1 MLIRDVNCYSG
12 DAMQQVNNHSRKVL
26 IVEDDAIVSLE
37 LMEKVRKFGYNAIGP
52 ARTGEEAIRIAL
64 TEEPDIILMDII
76 LEGQITGIEAVNVIR
91 ETRDIPV
98 IYVTASSDR
107 ETVEKAKSTTPFGY
121 LVKPIDEKEL
131 VITIEMTLKRRE
143 FEKRLAESESKFRNL
158 FEDSRDAIYIWK
170 KDSGYVDFNNS
181 MLELFGY
188 NRDEMPGL
196 GIHDFFPDTDNLKK
210 YVKSLKE
217 QGFVKDM
224 HLKLKKKDGSVM
236 VCIASAS
243 VLKNDK
249 GKFNGIQGIIRDI
262 SDIQDGIDR
271 LNSAMGGIVRAMSL
285 TVEARDPYTAGHQRK
300 VADISI
306 AIAGLMKLSPEQT
319 KGLEMAALIHDLG
332 KINVP
337 YEILN
342 KPGRLTSTEFEIIKS
357 HPKIGYDIM
366 KTIEFPWPLAKAV
379 YQHHERIDGSGYP
392 EGVRGDDIILEARIL
407 AVSDVVEAMASHR
420 PYRPAIGLSV
430 ALEEIEGRRGT
441 LYDAGVVD
449 ACLVLFREKNFII
462 NENWM

>member
-1 MLIRDVNCYSG
+1 MDH
-12 DAMQQVNNHSRKVL
+12 DKNHPRKVL
-26 IVEDDAIVSLE
+26 VVEDDAIVSLE
-37 LMEKVRKFGYNAIGP
+37 LVEKVRKFGYLPIGP
-52 ARTGEEAIRIAL
+52 ARTGDDAIAMAL
-64 TEEPDIILMDII
+64 NEDPDIILMDII
-76 LEGQITGIEAVNVIR
+76 LDGKMNGIDAVNNIR
-91 ETRDIPV
+91 EKKDIPV

-143 FEKRLAESESKFRNL
+143 FEKRLAESESKFRTL

-181 MLELFGY
+181 MLDLFGY
-188 NRDEMPGL
+188 TREEMAKT
-196 GIHDFFPDTDNLKK
+196 GIHDFFPDPEVLRL
-210 YVKSLKE
+210 YVKTLKQ

-224 HLKLKKKDGSVM
+224 HVRLKRKDGTVM

-243 VLKNDK
+243 VVKNEK
-249 GKFNGIQGIIRDI
+249 GEFNGVQGIIRDI
-262 SDIQDGIDR
+262 SDIQNGIDR

-306 AIAGLMKLSPEQT
+306 AIAGLMRLSPEQT

-342 KPGRLTSTEFEIIKS
+342 KPGRLTATEFEIIKS

-366 KTIEFPWPLAKAV
+366 KTIDFPWPLAKAV

-392 EGVRGDDIILEARIL
+392 EGVGGDDIILEAKIL

-420 PYRPAIGLSV
+420 PYRPAIGLSK
-430 ALEEIEGRRGT
+430 ALDEIEQRRGT
-441 LYDAGVVD
+441 LYDPAVVD
-449 ACLVLFREKNFII
+449 ACLVLFREKNFTI
-462 NENWM
+462 NENWL

>member
-1 MLIRDVNCYSG
+1 
-12 DAMQQVNNHSRKVL
+12 MQQVNNHSRKVL

-76 LEGQITGIEAVNVIR
+76 LEGSITGIEAVNTIR

-188 NRDEMPGL
+188 TRDEMPSL

-210 YVKSLKE
+210 YVKSIKE

-271 LNSAMGGIVRAMSL
+271 LNGAMGGIVRAMSL

-342 KPGRLTSTEFEIIKS
+342 KPGRLTPIEFEIIKS

-366 KTIEFPWPLAKAV
+366 KTIDFPWPLAKAV

>member
-1 MLIRDVNCYSG
+1 
-12 DAMQQVNNHSRKVL
+12 MQQVNNHSRKVL

-76 LEGQITGIEAVNVIR
+76 LEGSITGIEAVNTIR

-188 NRDEMPGL
+188 NKDEMPGL

-217 QGFVKDM
+217 HGFVKDM

-366 KTIEFPWPLAKAV
+366 KTIDFPWPLARAV

-420 PYRPAIGLSV
+420 PYRPAIGLTV
-430 ALEEIEGRRGT
+430 ALEEIENKRGT
-441 LYDAGVVD
+441 LYDPDIVD
-449 ACLVLFREKNFII
+449 ACLILFREKNFTI

>member
-1 MLIRDVNCYSG
+1 MEQG
-12 DAMQQVNNHSRKVL
+12 NNYTRRVL
-26 IVEDDAIVSLE
+26 VVEDDAIVSLE
-37 LMEKVRKFGYNAIGP
+37 LIEKVKKYGYMPIGP
-52 ARTGEEAIRIAL
+52 ARTGDEAITLAIK
-64 TEEPDIILMDII
+64 ENPDIILMDII
-76 LEGQITGIEAVNVIR
+76 LDGKINGIDAVNAIR
-91 ETRDIPV
+91 KIKDIPV

-107 ETVEKAKSTTPFGY
+107 ETVERAKSTTPFGY

-143 FEKRLAESESKFRNL
+143 FEKRLEESESKFRNL

-188 NRDEMPGL
+188 SRDEMIKL
-196 GIHDFFPDTDNLKK
+196 GIHDFFPDTENLKK
-210 YVKSLKE
+210 YVKTLKE

-224 HLKLKKKDGSVM
+224 HLRLKRKNGSTM

-243 VLKNDK
+243 VLKNEK
-249 GKFNGIQGIIRDI
+249 GDFNGIQGIIRDI

-306 AIAGLMKLSPEQT
+306 AIAGLMQLSPEQT

-342 KPGRLTSTEFEIIKS
+342 KPGRLTATEFEIIKS

-366 KTIEFPWPLAKAV
+366 KTIDFPWPLARAV

-392 EGVRGDDIILEARIL
+392 EGVSGGDIILEAKIL

-420 PYRPAIGLSV
+420 PYRPAIGLTV
-430 ALEEIEGRRGT
+430 ALEEIENKRGA
-441 LYDAGVVD
+441 LYDPDVVD
-449 ACLVLFREKNFII
+449 ACLVLFREKNFTI

>member
-1 MLIRDVNCYSG
+1 
-12 DAMQQVNNHSRKVL
+12 MQQVNNHSRKVL

-76 LEGQITGIEAVNVIR
+76 LEGSITGIEAVNTIR

-366 KTIEFPWPLAKAV
+366 KTIDFPWPLARAV

-392 EGVRGDDIILEARIL
+392 EGVSGGDIILEAKIL

-420 PYRPAIGLSV
+420 PYRPAIGLTV
-430 ALEEIEGRRGT
+430 ALEEIENKRGT
-441 LYDAGVVD
+441 LYDPDIVD
-449 ACLVLFREKNFII
+449 ACLVLFREKNFTI

>member
-1 MLIRDVNCYSG
+1 
-12 DAMQQVNNHSRKVL
+12 MQQVNNHSRKVL

>member
-1 MLIRDVNCYSG
+1 
-12 DAMQQVNNHSRKVL
+12 MQQVNNHSRKVL

-76 LEGQITGIEAVNVIR
+76 LEGQITGIEAVNTIR
-91 ETRDIPV
+91 ETKDIPV

-121 LVKPIDEKEL
+121 LVKPIDEREL

-188 NRDEMPGL
+188 NRDEMPNL

-224 HLKLKKKDGSVM
+224 RLKLKKKDGSVM

-249 GKFNGIQGIIRDI
+249 GNFNGIQGIIRDI

-392 EGVRGDDIILEARIL
+392 EGVRGGDIILEARIL

-430 ALEEIEGRRGT
+430 ALEEIEGKRGT

-449 ACLVLFREKNFII
+449 ACLVLFREKNFTI